1 LARYIILKE
10 LKEMQ
15 PKFGNIYIKVLKEML
30 PKFGNIYKIYSLF
43 KNYKFFYIFWAK
55 YFGNFKNGQ
64 KKCPKIENP
73 KTVLQKKHF
82 CDHN

>member
-1 LARYIILKE
+1 MKITL
-10 LKEMQ
+10 
-15 PKFGNIYIKVLKEML
+15 NYIKKQYKESIL
-30 PKFGNIYKIYSLF
+30 FSLSILRYYIKTSKIF
-43 KNYKFFYIFWAK
+43 NIFWGK